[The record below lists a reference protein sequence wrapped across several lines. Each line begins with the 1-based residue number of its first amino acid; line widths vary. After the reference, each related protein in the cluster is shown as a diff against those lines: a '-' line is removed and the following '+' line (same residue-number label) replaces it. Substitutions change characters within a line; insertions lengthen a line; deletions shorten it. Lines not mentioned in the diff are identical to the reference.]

1 MDKEIRDWSV
11 YTHIEN
17 LIKNMLTSL
26 RALIELQNPSMKE
39 RHWAEL
45 MKVTNVML
53 FSIFILI
60 TMIQLN
66 YRYICIG

>member
-11 YTHIEN
+11 YTYIEN

-45 MKVTNVML
+45 MEITNVIL
-53 FSIFILI
+53 FDIYFNVIYLI
-60 TMIQLN
+60 
-66 YRYICIG
+66 

>member
-11 YTHIEN
+11 YTYIEN

-26 RALIELQNPSMKE
+26 RALIELQSPSMKE

-45 MKVTNVML
+45 MKVTNVIL
-53 FSIFILI
+53 FNIFILI
-60 TMIQLN
+60 AVIQLN
-66 YRYICIG
+66 YR